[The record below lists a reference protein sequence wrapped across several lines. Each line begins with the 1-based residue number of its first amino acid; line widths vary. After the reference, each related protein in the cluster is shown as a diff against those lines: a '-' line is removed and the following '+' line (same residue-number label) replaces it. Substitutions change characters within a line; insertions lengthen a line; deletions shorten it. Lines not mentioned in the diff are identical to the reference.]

1 MCTCTSLP
9 KSSSQLPAPGTD
21 CVGAISSNQDLKAEY
36 RSWQLW
42 QVMACEW
49 GLGQPWETLAPGSAW
64 WWVLREAPAMNR
76 AGRATLSWSLCCRN
90 CVCVHVC
97 IYTSIPVCILVP
109 KHRFPLFQL
118 ETFLYFQCNP
128 NLEVALTSLF
138 LSRLLMQVVFNPC
151 YNSPAPF
158 HPISSDNVF
167 YGSSKQVL
175 FLFLLKLMPA
185 ELFFE
190 KQQIAILFL
199 LSSKCYS

>member
-1 MCTCTSLP
+1 
-9 KSSSQLPAPGTD
+9 
-21 CVGAISSNQDLKAEY
+21 
-36 RSWQLW
+36 
-42 QVMACEW
+42 
-49 GLGQPWETLAPGSAW
+49 
-64 WWVLREAPAMNR
+64 MNR

-175 FLFLLKLMPA
+175 FLFLLKLMPS

-190 KQQIAILFL
+190 KQQIAILFCCL
-199 LSSKCYS
+199 LNAIHNLTDCCLIPPQSFFLQTSLSSFWQSLHPTSHFITVLPSHYCPSLIVCEL